1 MSHKSRVERHIV
13 VDLIAATAA
22 GSLVAAITTRSW
34 VAAFLAFAAGVAL
47 LLIERH
53 NIDEEDHAETTVLLP
68 PPSPLSLSV
77 ANVRMLQRK
86 AMHPAANN
94 VPEEGLAYYIAG
106 LEDGAAVQADWVLEQ
121 LEGAE

>member
-53 NIDEEDHAETTVLLP
+53 NIDEEDHLEFDATP
-68 PPSPLSLSV
+68 KPNPLSLSV
-77 ANVRMLQRK
+77 ANIRMLQRK
-86 AMHPAANN
+86 AMHPASHN

-106 LEDGAAVQADWVLEQ
+106 LEDGAAVQADWVLGQ